1 MPKCQNVVE
10 IKGYGPSGPGQIFFW
25 QHLNDE
31 VFKECPLFTVD
42 TMKKVDVYL
51 PPIRKYSAGLPELW
65 RLSLSLSRS
74 SSFMVV
80 HSIFMRRCEQAYL
93 SLLTLFTFK
102 TQPTSR

>member
-42 TMKKVDVYL
+42 TMKKVESVSRRYVNTVQDSRSY
-51 PPIRKYSAGLPELW
+51 GD
-65 RLSLSLSRS
+65 SLSLEEQQFYGC
-74 SSFMVV
+74 SFNI
-80 HSIFMRRCEQAYL
+80 HATLRT
-93 SLLTLFTFK
+93 SLPFPFD
-102 TQPTSR
+102 PFYF